1 MAENRTYK
9 RGQTI
14 IEAGS
19 AISSLGLIISGR
31 VAAVYPGG
39 AMMLDRAD
47 VMGITE
53 VVNEVHFLGYKA
65 VSDTVV
71 VPYPYTN
78 LETLEKLLSQHS
90 DFARVSLCSL
100 FKQITG
106 LLGQCQ
112 ISEIHSGDLYQK
124 LGRDVDLYKSL
135 CKKFRVKAEDISEIS
150 ELDTYLIEESSDTW
164 LADYY
169 AGLAKLYQSETGKAV
184 ATDLSVTMGMLRK
197 GSLDSRKAYQL
208 LDNYYTFR
216 QELGNIYFKP
226 DGNDLYDHLT
236 ELFFRLSSGSDDM
249 FELRKTITRI
259 EESFYDEVGLD
270 DGIYRSR
277 MDAFADKADNLPEAQ
292 GEEEDD
298 GDEDEARFTEEL
310 SGSLDKIIDFI
321 GEESETVINFKTHVI
336 DLKNVDDP
344 ESVDDD
350 VSTLRKRIANEFYDI
365 YKLVFFRTLEK
376 TPTLPVL
383 MFLYFGY
390 VDEQLAGKKYSAYLA
405 KIASTLKDHSGAGIY
420 TFYDWLKNIY
430 NGKKDPSRD
439 EFDTDYTD
447 TIHKLKIQNKI
458 DAAEE
463 KKRLSDGRAKV
474 NFELDNFFRSADKVT
489 YGRITT
495 FCPIFLEK
503 TCIKEPSSTLVTLE
517 DISDL
522 LGKIREIDY
531 SAYYRESL
539 DQKNIEVMG
548 KETIHL
554 EFLPDFILMPNMGTR
569 AVMWQ
574 EIEGKLR
581 NSPSRMAISIFHAE
595 DLFGTLIR
603 LTGDFRW
610 EMCKRVQGARWND
623 VTEHSLTSEYFD
635 YVQFY
640 RKNRDLSP
648 EIKEKIRTS
657 LQRAKNSFKE
667 MFIRDYILWIMY
679 EGNGSPRL
687 NKVARQIIHTYC
699 PFSAKQNAKL
709 RTNPIYT
716 ELIDRSELK
725 KGQKLHRLEGLEK
738 KLANSGQTVPDTL
751 KEEISF
757 ISGIV

>member
-71 VPYPYTN
+71 IPYPYTN
-78 LETLEKLLSQHS
+78 LETLEKLLSQHN

-124 LGRDVDLYKSL
+124 LGRDVELYKNL

-169 AGLAKLYQSETGKAV
+169 AGLAKLYQSETGKSV

-226 DGNDLYDHLT
+226 EGGDLYDHLT
-236 ELFFRLSSGSDDM
+236 ELFFRLSPGSEDM
-249 FELRKTITRI
+249 FELRKNITRI

-270 DGIYRSR
+270 DGVYRSR
-277 MDAFADKADNLPEAQ
+277 MDAFADKADNMPEAPEET
-292 GEEEDD
+292 EEEE
-298 GDEDEARFTEEL
+298 GTEEVRYTEEL
-310 SGSLDKIIDFI
+310 SGSLDKILDFI
-321 GEESETVINFKTHVI
+321 GEESETVINFKTHVV

-350 VSTLRKRIANEFYDI
+350 IASLRKRIANEFYDI
-365 YKLVFFRTLEK
+365 YKMVFFRSLEK

-390 VDEQLAGKKYSAYLA
+390 VDEQLAGKKYSAFLA
-405 KIASTLKDHSGAGIY
+405 SIASSLKDHSGAGVY
-420 TFYDWLKNIY
+420 TFYDWLKSIY

-463 KKRLSDGRAKV
+463 KKRLSDGKARV

-503 TCIKEPSSTLVTLE
+503 TCIKDPTSTLVTLE
-517 DISDL
+517 AISGALDR
-522 LGKIREIDY
+522 IREIDY

-554 EFLPDFILMPNMGTR
+554 EYLPDFILMPNMGTR

-595 DLFGTLIR
+595 DIFGTLIR

-699 PFSAKQNAKL
+699 PFNSKQSAKL

-725 KGQKLHRLEGLEK
+725 KGQKLHRLDGLQK
-738 KLANSGQTVPDTL
+738 KLAASGQTVPDTL
-751 KEEISF
+751 KDEIAF
-757 ISGIV
+757 ISGNV

>member
-14 IEAGS
+14 VEAGS
-19 AISSLGLIISGR
+19 AITSLGLIISGR

-47 VMGITE
+47 VIGITE

-71 VPYPYTN
+71 IPYPYMN
-78 LETLEKLLSQHS
+78 IETLEKLLSQHA

-106 LLGQCQ
+106 FLGQCQ
-112 ISEIHSGDLYQK
+112 TSELHSADLYQK
-124 LGRDVDLYKSL
+124 LNRDVDLYRSL

-169 AGLAKLYQSETGKAV
+169 AGLAKLYQSETGKTV
-184 ATDLSVTMGMLRK
+184 ASDLSVTMGMLRK

-216 QELGNIYFKP
+216 QELGTIYFRP
-226 DGNDLYDHLT
+226 DGGDLYDHLT
-236 ELFFRLSSGSDDM
+236 ELFFRLSPGSDDM
-249 FELRKTITRI
+249 FELRRTITRI
-259 EESFYDEVGLD
+259 EESYYDEVGLD

-277 MDAFADKADNLPEAQ
+277 MDAFADKADNIP
-292 GEEEDD
+292 D
-298 GDEDEARFTEEL
+298 GPDDEDESEGTDDARYSEEL

-321 GEESETVINFKTHVI
+321 GEESETVINFKTHI
-336 DLKNVDDP
+336 MDLKNVDDP

-350 VSTLRKRIANEFYDI
+350 TTSLRRRIAAEFLDI
-365 YKLVFFRTLEK
+365 YKLVFFRSLEK
-376 TPTLPVL
+376 TPSLPVL

-390 VDEQLAGKKYSAYLA
+390 VDEQLAGRKYSSYLA
-405 KIASTLKDHSGAGIY
+405 SVASRLGDISGAGIY

-447 TIHKLKIQNKI
+447 MVHKLKVQNKI

-463 KKRLSDGRAKV
+463 KKRLTDGRAKV
-474 NFELDNFFRSADKVT
+474 IFELDNFFRSADKVT

-495 FCPIFLEK
+495 FCPVFLEK
-503 TCIKEPSSTLVTLE
+503 TCIKDPASTLVTLE
-517 DISDL
+517 DISDA
-522 LGKIREIDY
+522 LGRIREIDY

-539 DQKNIEVMG
+539 DQKNIDIMG

-581 NSPSRMAISIFHAE
+581 NSPARMAISIFHAE
-595 DLFGTLIR
+595 DLYGTMIR

-667 MFIRDYILWIMY
+667 MFIRDYILWILY

-687 NKVARQIIHTYC
+687 NKVARQIIHSYC
-699 PFSAKQNAKL
+699 PFNEALNARQ

-725 KGQKLHRLEGLEK
+725 KSQKLHRLEGLEK
-738 KLANSGQTVPDTL
+738 KLVNSGQSVPDTL
-751 KEEISF
+751 KDEIAF
-757 ISGIV
+757 VSGNV